1 MLQKSDLTGYGF
13 KTTGMKF
20 ASRCMNQTGSFARMN
35 SSNMNKS
42 SIDRVLVVVDPD
54 QMTLD
59 QPEQSDLLQRALG
72 LAQATCCELELFSA
86 YYDPSLELALFAGR
100 EEVNQEKDR
109 ITDSAATKLGEIAL
123 EMKNHGAKVSHEV
136 RWDQPYSEALLR
148 KISESDPD
156 LVMKAS
162 HGPSYVMGLTDNPDW
177 ELIRKSPSHI
187 WFVKGGAPE
196 INTVLTAIG
205 ETVVD
210 EGIISESDYRVFEIG
225 SLLAGSLGA
234 NNVPIHSYEVPRL
247 HAYTAY
253 APMLAGSTQVAQQ
266 VENWDEIARMH
277 GQAIRKFA
285 KHFDI
290 NMDQI
295 EIAKGPAVEVIPA
308 FANSL
313 NAGLVVMGARNLGRW
328 ERFLSSVA
336 AEPVLSSVP
345 CDIVFVKEAE
355 GLDAPVAEKQP
366 RRGIPSVNLELAIT
380 EPDKVFES
388 PKSVVET
395 DDLTI
400 GLRRRI
406 LDAWEL
412 DVNRQ
417 MTAED
422 EGGPVQDAPSHIL
435 AEINSAKESLARND
449 G

>member
-1 MLQKSDLTGYGF
+1 
-13 KTTGMKF
+13 
-20 ASRCMNQTGSFARMN
+20 MN
-35 SSNMNKS
+35 SSDTNKL

-59 QPEQSDLLQRALG
+59 QPERSDLLQRALG
-72 LAQATCCELELFSA
+72 LAQATGCELELFTA
-86 YYDPSLELALFAGR
+86 YYDPSLELSLFAGR

-109 ITDSAATKLGEIAL
+109 VTGSAATKLGEIAL
-123 EMKNHGAKVSHEV
+123 ELKNHGAEVSHEV
-136 RWDQPYSEALLR
+136 RWDHPYSEALLR
-148 KISESDPD
+148 KISEAGPD

-187 WFVKGGAPE
+187 WFVKEGAPE
-196 INTVLTAIG
+196 MKTILTAIG

-225 SLLAGSLGA
+225 SLLANSLDA
-234 NNVPIHSYEVPRL
+234 SNVPIHSYEVPRI

-266 VENWDEIARMH
+266 VEDWDEIARMH
-277 GQAIRKFA
+277 GRAIQKFA

-290 NMDQI
+290 DVEQI
-295 EIAKGPAVEVIPA
+295 EIAKGPAAEVIPT
-308 FANSL
+308 FAESS

-345 CDIVFVKEAE
+345 CDIVFVKDAE
-355 GLDAPVAEKQP
+355 GMDVPEAAEQP
-366 RRGIPSVNLELAIT
+366 RRGIPSVNLEMAIT
-380 EPDKVFES
+380 EPDKAFKS
-388 PKSVVET
+388 PESVVEM

-422 EGGPVQDAPSHIL
+422 EGGPVRDAPSHIL
-435 AEINSAKESLARND
+435 AEINRAKASLARID
-449 G
+449 R